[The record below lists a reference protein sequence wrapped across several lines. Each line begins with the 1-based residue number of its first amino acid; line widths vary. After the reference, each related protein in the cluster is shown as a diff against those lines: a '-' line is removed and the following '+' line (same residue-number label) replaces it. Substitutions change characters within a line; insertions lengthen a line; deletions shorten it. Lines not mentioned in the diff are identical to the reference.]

1 MLREKNLLA
10 HTEHSSMEFLRA
22 DSVPN
27 QHAHVP
33 RASVAKIHGNTCLW
47 ALTLMKRNQNLVETQ
62 KAATRA
68 RRLAVVSC
76 PTQGRK
82 NHGVSGVFTV
92 PSWWSRSIIRAAM
105 QPERSILRAK

>member
-76 PTQGRK
+76 PTQTARI
-82 NHGVSGVFTV
+82 TV
-92 PSWWSRSIIRAAM
+92 CRASL
-105 QPERSILRAK
+105 QSLLGGCVQ